1 MKKEMK
7 KAIMRSTRL
16 RNNCFKNQCA
26 STRKVCISQRTLC
39 VSIVTKAKK
48 NYCNELDH
56 KKLTIKTGKPF
67 FTEKEVN
74 YEKLLLIEEEET
86 TSDNNKS

>member
-1 MKKEMK
+1 MCL
-7 KAIMRSTRL
+7 T
-16 RNNCFKNQCA
+16 
-26 STRKVCISQRTLC
+26 TRKVCISQRKLC